1 MKIAVALAFAFAV
14 VCGLGGCSQT
24 LNQAPVHIAAPV
36 EGVEGAPNLSRDGRF
51 FFSAQPTPD
60 GLREL
65 ANRGVVKV
73 INLRRDSEMVD
84 RVEFDEAAVVDALG
98 MTYVHM
104 TFPSEGRDEWL
115 EGFITELGET
125 RGPVLIHCASSNRAG
140 AVWGR
145 YLRVKRGFSADDALL
160 RAKAAGVGSESLIE
174 WVGSPV
180 PTRSYR

>member
-1 MKIAVALAFAFAV
+1 MRIFIAFLLALTAT
-14 VCGLGGCSQT
+14 LGGCTQT
-24 LNQAPVHIAAPV
+24 LNQVPVHIAAPI

-51 FFSAQPTPD
+51 YFSAQPTPE

-73 INLRRDSEMVD
+73 INLRRQSEMDEHVD
-84 RVEFDEAAVVDALG
+84 FDEAAVVDSLD
-98 MTYVHM
+98 MTYVHL
-104 TFPSEGRDEWL
+104 TFPREGRDEWL
-115 EGFITELGET
+115 EEFITELGET
-125 RGPVLIHCASSNRAG
+125 RGPVLIHCASSNRVG

-160 RAKAAGVGSESLIE
+160 RARAAGVGSDSLIE

-180 PTRSYR
+180 PARSYR